1 MNVLVWLKRDLR
13 IHDHPAL
20 TLAAELGSVLPVY
33 VVEPDLW
40 SQPDASARQWDLV
53 AESLVD
59 LREALG
65 GIGAPLVVRV
75 GDAVQVL
82 AGLCH
87 RGPVP
92 GRPEAARDHPHRQ
105 P

>member
-40 SQPDASARQWDLV
+40 SQPDA
-53 AESLVD
+53 
-59 LREALG
+59 
-65 GIGAPLVVRV
+65 
-75 GDAVQVL
+75 
-82 AGLCH
+82 
-87 RGPVP
+87 
-92 GRPEAARDHPHRQ
+92 
-105 P
+105 